1 VSTRTIVCFV
11 SVLLLASTALQFAA
25 TGHIPHARHH
35 QAVTPATA
43 GPFRVDGNRILDA
56 HGRTFVMR
64 GTQLPDFHLKTAA
77 WNNRGAEDYGAHSS
91 TSLSAIRLRFNMNA
105 VRLPLDVRDGASPE
119 YLAELSR
126 VVRRANDLEMLVVLA
141 ARDPEVKLPSAAVL
155 DFWRHCAAYFKDYPN
170 VMFDAFSDPDP
181 SAIPD
186 AHSPEGWRTW
196 SGAMQ
201 NVVQAIRGAGA
212 RQPVIA
218 SSWKDERLFEGFT
231 TALPAP
237 NVLYG
242 VTGEYASTSTDS
254 QRDARFGFLAH
265 RVPVLAV
272 GWDLHLDD
280 AAACAAIP
288 QDPSEA
294 SALIE
299 NNLSYLD
306 ARHISWM
313 VSTFE
318 PGKLIK
324 DLADHDATSLE
335 NGWTCGPAVHR
346 YAGLGRVV
354 QAHLRSSKERGLF
367 VVSGAG
373 GLDLGRGGFALAYG
387 PIMAERDEVQTGP
400 HPPAKLGGI
409 AVHITDSAGV
419 TRAAGM
425 LWASAGWG
433 QTNFVIPK
441 DSALGPA
448 RTTIVRD
455 DGSSTSANITIVETA
470 PGFITGYSCRGAV
483 KGQATQIFADG
494 HTANSPISTCDG
506 GPCRTLPVPMTV
518 GSVTRI
524 RLRAS
529 GIRNALPGAQ
539 LEVTVAGMRVPVVS
553 YGAEGDQG
561 QDQVT
566 IEIPQSLRGVGD
578 TDLACKLNGRVSNVV
593 RIHIGGERPLT

>member
-25 TGHIPHARHH
+25 TGHASHPNP
-35 QAVTPATA
+35 QAVTAAAA
-43 GPFRVDGNRILDA
+43 GPFHVQGNRILDA
-56 HGRTFVMR
+56 HGRAFQMR
-64 GTQLPDFHLKTAA
+64 GTQLPDFHLQTAA
-77 WNNRGAEDYGAHSS
+77 WNNRGGEDYGAHSS

-105 VRLPLDVRDGASPE
+105 VRLPLDVSEGATPA
-119 YLAELSR
+119 YLAELAR
-126 VVRRANDLEMLVVLA
+126 VVRRANDLEMLVLLA
-141 ARDPEVKLPSAAVL
+141 ARDPGAKE
-155 DFWRHCAAYFKDYPN
+155 FWHQCAAYFKDYPN
-170 VMFDAFSDPDP
+170 VMFDASSDPAGTMEDVV
-181 SAIPD
+181 
-186 AHSPEGWRTW
+186 RT
-196 SGAMQ
+196 
-201 NVVQAIRGAGA
+201 IRGAGA
-212 RQPVIA
+212 RQPIIV
-218 SSWKDERLFEGFT
+218 SNWKDERLPD
-231 TALPAP
+231 ANL
-237 NVLYG
+237 VYG
-242 VTGEYASTSTDS
+242 MTGEYATSSTDA
-254 QRDARFGFLAH
+254 QRDARFGLLSR
-265 RVPVLAV
+265 RVPVLAS

-294 SALIE
+294 SALVE

-306 ARHISWM
+306 AHHISWM
-313 VSTFE
+313 VSVFE

-324 DLADHDATSLE
+324 DLSDHDATSLE
-335 NGWTCGPAVHR
+335 NGWTCGLDVHR

-373 GLDLGRGGFALAYG
+373 GLDLARGGFALAHG
-387 PIMAERDEVQTGP
+387 PIMAERDEVQTGA

-419 TRAAGM
+419 TRPAGM

-433 QTNFVIPK
+433 QTNFVIPQ

-448 RTTIVRD
+448 RMTIVRD
-455 DGSSTSANITIVETA
+455 DGSSTNANITIGETA

-483 KGQATQIFADG
+483 KGQATQTFADG
-494 HTANSPISTCDG
+494 HTASSPISTCDG
-506 GPCRTLPVPMTV
+506 GPCRTLPVPMAA
-518 GSVTRI
+518 GIVTRV

-539 LEVTVAGMRVPVVS
+539 FEVKVAGMRVPVIS

-578 TDLACKLNGRVSNVV
+578 TDLACRLNGRVSNVV